1 MKFFSF
7 ISSPGSL
14 SLASCRCGREF
25 CTGNLATGEIK
36 FCNSQMEFIH
46 WEWYDSLGKKNES
59 KAMPTSLIFLT
70 LRGLDVGKMTE
81 NL

>member
-1 MKFFSF
+1 
-7 ISSPGSL
+7 
-14 SLASCRCGREF
+14 
-25 CTGNLATGEIK
+25 
-36 FCNSQMEFIH
+36 MEFIH